1 MIDKE
6 TAYAMFREEA
16 HRVVKKGTPHVE
28 EIGRENDEYFYA
40 TIVAFEAVK
49 GDDNYL
55 NDPGT
60 QVMLIRKQDGKAVRM
75 YPQDAAWTRLYRSMT
90 PVNYLAA

>member
-16 HRVVKKGTPHVE
+16 HRIVKKGTPHVE
-28 EIGRENDEYFYA
+28 EVGRENEEYFYA
-40 TIVAFEAVK
+40 TIVAFEATK

-75 YPQDAAWTRLYRSMT
+75 YPQDATWARLYRTMM
-90 PVNYLAA
+90 PIDYLAA